1 MPREDLDQPLP
12 GLGELR
18 AGYLAGSINN
28 NRGVS
33 GEHAVRTNPAALVQ
47 AAGDEIRC
55 FEANRIFVFACFA
68 GDLAEDHVIALESG
82 KYQGRPSLGLA
93 QV

>member
-1 MPREDLDQPLP
+1 MLREDLDQPLP

-28 NRGVS
+28 NCRVS

-55 FEANRIFVFACFA
+55 FEADRVFVFARFA
-68 GDLAEDHVIALESG
+68 GDLAEDHIIALERG
-82 KYQGRPSLGLA
+82 KDQGRPSLGLA
-93 QV
+93 QI